1 MAVPTHWLL
10 LSMAIGSEVI
20 ATNALRLADGFTRP
34 LPSIVTLLGYVASFY
49 CLSLALRAI
58 PLGIA
63 YAIWCGVG
71 LVLISLVGTF
81 LYKQN
86 LDWPALMGIA
96 LIAAGVLVINLFSSA
111 MTH

>member
-20 ATNALRLADGFTRP
+20 ATSALRLADGFTRP
-34 LPSIVTLLGYVASFY
+34 FPSLVALVGYMASFF
-49 CLSLALRAI
+49 CLSLALRTI

-71 LVLISLVGTF
+71 LVLISLVGTL
-81 LYKQN
+81 LYKQT
-86 LDWPALMGIA
+86 LDWPAVIGIA
-96 LIAAGVLVINLFSSA
+96 LIGTGVLVISLFSSA